1 MGWKSLSNSSSVGE
15 KMDVAFD
22 LVEEQDAV
30 ASIAGAAGSGF
41 SLTGVAGALS
51 RSKRLDDAR
60 SLMTL
65 RFEAGMAPPIGRLR
79 SMMLALEATEVALV
93 AAEMEEKEEM
103 TEWVRAMRSGVSST
117 DEPREMLEAKEDT
130 EAWCDIVGAG
140 RGTKTGEVV
149 AI

>member
-15 KMDVAFD
+15 KIEVAPD
-22 LVEEQDAV
+22 LVEEQDAD

-41 SLTGVAGALS
+41 SFTGVAGALF

-65 RFEAGMAPPIGRLR
+65 RSEAGTAPPTSRLR

-93 AAEMEEKEEM
+93 EAETEEKDEM
-103 TEWVRAMRSGVSST
+103 TDWVRAMRSGVSST
-117 DEPREMLEAKEDT
+117 DEPREMLEAKDDT
-130 EAWCDIVGAG
+130 EA
-140 RGTKTGEVV
+140 
-149 AI
+149 